1 MNLADITQR
10 LIADEDEVLHV
21 YPDHLGFATIGVGR
35 LVDPRKGGGIT
46 QEESRYLLRNDIAR
60 RIAECEQRFEW
71 WGLLDP
77 VRQQVVVC
85 MAFQLGTEGVSKF
98 RRMIAGLKIRDYITA
113 SIEMVD
119 SKWHSDTPER
129 CERMANIMR
138 TGVWHASNSP

>member
-1 MNLADITQR
+1 VNLADITQR

-77 VRQQVVVC
+77 VTLCPLQ
-85 MAFQLGTEGVSKF
+85 
-98 RRMIAGLKIRDYITA
+98 RDGYGGDITA
-113 SIEMVD
+113 GDGARRAVD
-119 SKWHSDTPER
+119 GGEGL
-129 CERMANIMR
+129 A
-138 TGVWHASNSP
+138 

>member
-1 MNLADITQR
+1 MRTRYCTSIRITSGSPR
-10 LIADEDEVLHV
+10 SASAAWSTSAK
-21 YPDHLGFATIGVGR
+21 PARAGR
-35 LVDPRKGGGIT
+35 PMRTPNT